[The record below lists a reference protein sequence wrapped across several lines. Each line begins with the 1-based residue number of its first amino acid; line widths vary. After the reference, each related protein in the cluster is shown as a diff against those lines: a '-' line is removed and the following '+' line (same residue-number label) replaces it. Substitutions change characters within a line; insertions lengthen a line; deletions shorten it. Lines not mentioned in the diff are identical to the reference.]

1 MYTVYWGTAV
11 ILWQQQKK
19 HSITFY
25 DSLQVSFVFHTS
37 RVTFQHV
44 PNFQEVKWSSLSVL
58 GSHGCLC
65 WRVQPL
71 CCVEVPIEVRCR
83 QKMREAL
90 GCYRKLGS
98 MVCKWLTTCNLL
110 LTGVNCGYNP
120 LTNLLL
126 APWDILAGSWLG
138 EIGHSEKK
146 NSPNFWRMLVGR
158 RPLCLCES
166 YHAEGLLW
174 IKRRVH

>member
-1 MYTVYWGTAV
+1 MTT
-11 ILWQQQKK
+11 QKNN
-19 HSITFY
+19 SITFY
-25 DSLQVSFVFHTS
+25 DSPKVSFVFHTS
-37 RVTFQHV
+37 RVAFQHA
-44 PNFQEVKWSSLSVL
+44 PKFREVKWSSLSVL

-98 MVCKWLTTCNLL
+98 MVCKWLITCNLL

-120 LTNLLL
+120 LTNFLLGL
-126 APWDILAGSWLG
+126 WDILAGSWLG
-138 EIGHSEKK
+138 DGTLREKK
-146 NSPNFWRMLVGR
+146 QTKLLTNGGWKTWQMLVGR

-166 YHAEGLLW
+166 YHVEGLLW